1 MEAQT
6 RLLRVLQE
14 GEFTTVG
21 GRTSL
26 RANARIVAATHRDLH
41 ALVRDGVF
49 REDLYYRLNVVPIR
63 LPPLRERLEDIPEL
77 VRHFLDQTNAEGLP
91 EKVLDHRALER
102 LQQYHWP
109 GNIRELEN
117 LVRRL
122 TALYAEETLGE
133 DAIVRELPETS
144 VPTGIA
150 EDEED
155 EGGVGTAVSYHL
167 ETYFNAHSGG
177 SLPSGLYDRILHE
190 VERPLISLTLQ
201 ATNGNPDQGGLYPWY
216 QSKYTTQENSHS
228 GYSRHPKKKPK
239 KIDTPMV

>member
-41 ALVRDGVF
+41 ALVGDGVF
-49 REDLYYRLNVVPIR
+49 REDLYYRLNVVPR
-63 LPPLRERLEDIPEL
+63 FAALRERLEDIPEL

-91 EKVLDHRALER
+91 EKVLDHRALEQ
-102 LQQYHWP
+102 LQRYHWP

-122 TALYAEETLGE
+122 TALYAEETVGE
-133 DAIVRELPETS
+133 DAIVRELPDIS

-150 EDEED
+150 EDEGN
-155 EGGVGTAVSYHL
+155 EGGVGTAVAYHL
-167 ETYFNAHSGG
+167 EAYFNAHSGG
-177 SLPSGLYDRILHE
+177 SLPSGIYDRILHE

-201 ATNGNPDQGGLYPWY
+201 ATNGNQIKAASIRGIIRNTL
-216 QSKYTTQENSHS
+216 
-228 GYSRHPKKKPK
+228 RK
-239 KIDTPMV
+239 KIRILDIPVTRKKTEQD